1 VAPDDGLPEDK
12 SLADE
17 PPDDAAL
24 DVEAPADELLDED
37 LLTDESLDDEL
48 LGDELLG
55 DELLGDE
62 LLGDEQVADESLD
75 EDLLI
80 DESLDDELPE
90 PVMTRAAPQVDESA
104 APELAAPELAS
115 WLPFRDRGA
124 LWQVAALAG
133 LAFLLALCCLLA
145 AFAIYTVSGRLR
157 QPSATA
163 QVDTNVRAGPS
174 IEYQIVGILR
184 AGQQADIYGVSPDG
198 NWWQIAFDG
207 APSNRGW
214 VPAAFV
220 NVEEL
225 GNVAVIEPPPI
236 PGAGSP

>member
-37 LLTDESLDDEL
+37 LLTDESPDV
-48 LGDELLG
+48 
-55 DELLGDE
+55 E

-104 APELAAPELAS
+104 APEQAAPELAS